1 MNLIKYRRFDWVE
14 IHAQQFTLLS
24 PSYSWITIRKRDLNR
39 LSKTY

>member
-24 PSYSWITIRKRDLNR
+24 PSYS
-39 LSKTY
+39 